1 METYIHAAYTHLI
14 DLLIDNLCM
23 YVSDMGQAFI
33 KVLEAPIEALL
44 NVLKY
49 KHKHFQFIEKC
60 LSTYSSTFKMLQTQ
74 R

>member
-1 METYIHAAYTHLI
+1 MCA
-14 DLLIDNLCM
+14 
-23 YVSDMGQAFI
+23 DMGQAFI

>member
-1 METYIHAAYTHLI
+1 MTL
-14 DLLIDNLCM
+14 
-23 YVSDMGQAFI
+23 YVLWSDMGQAFI